1 VMIQSKDLAAPSR
14 RSAKRSGRVALS
26 RMAGLGSA
34 VLLAGCGA
42 EAPVQAPEDNEPK
55 QEVAAFENQFACKAG
70 SGLSEEDCA
79 AAHKQAVDIA
89 AQTAPRFEAGSDCES
104 EWGQGNC
111 IQQSGAGRSYF
122 IPFVSGFII
131 GKVLS
136 GNQRDV
142 VPLFRK
148 TKDGP
153 LQTAN
158 GVRLGYGGAPGK
170 YVASA
175 RAFEKTVGVPKI
187 ASASAAASRGGLTQD
202 DSSGGRTRGFGII
215 KTGG

>member
-1 VMIQSKDLAAPSR
+1 MMQASGRQEANR
-14 RSAKRSGRVALS
+14 RTAKRSGRVVLG

-34 VLLAGCGA
+34 MLLAGCGA
-42 EAPVQAPEDNEPK
+42 EAPAPSPEDNEPK
-55 QEVAAFENQFACKAG
+55 QEVAAFENQFECKAN
-70 SGLSEEDCA
+70 SGLSEAECA
-79 AAHKQAVDIA
+79 AAHKEAVDVA
-89 AQTAPRFEAGSDCES
+89 AQTAPRFADTYDCEA

-111 IQQSGAGRSYF
+111 IQQTSGGQSF
-122 IPFVSGFII
+122 FMPFVGGFIL
-131 GKVLS
+131 GKMLA
-136 GNQRDV
+136 NNKRDV

-175 RAFEKTVGVPKI
+175 RAFEKATSVPKI
-187 ASASAAASRGGLTQD
+187 KSASALASRGGMTEEK
-202 DSSGGRTRGFGII
+202 DSSGRVRGVGVV
-215 KTGG
+215 KAGG

>member
-1 VMIQSKDLAAPSR
+1 MTQAKGTPQAQQRV
-14 RSAKRSGRVALS
+14 AKRSGRVALG

-34 VLLAGCGA
+34 MLLAGCGA
-42 EAPVQAPEDNEPK
+42 DAPPPSPEDNEPK
-55 QEVAAFENQFACKAG
+55 QEVAAFENQFECKAN
-70 SGLSEEDCA
+70 SGLSEEECA
-79 AAHKQAVDIA
+79 AAHKEAVDVA
-89 AQTAPRFEAGSDCES
+89 AQTAPRFADNYDCEN

-111 IQQSGAGRSYF
+111 IQQTSGGQSF
-122 IPFVSGFII
+122 FMPFVGGFII
-131 GKVLS
+131 GKMLA
-136 GNQRDV
+136 GNKRDV

-175 RAFEKTVGVPKI
+175 RAFEKPTSVPKI
-187 ASASAAASRGGLTQD
+187 ASASPAASRGGMTEEK
-202 DSSGGRTRGFGII
+202 DSSGRVRGFGVV
-215 KTGG
+215 KAGG

>member
-1 VMIQSKDLAAPSR
+1 MASDGNPVQAVRAWG
-14 RSAKRSGRVALS
+14 KRSGRVALS

-42 EAPVQAPEDNEPK
+42 ETPAPAAEDNEPK
-55 QEVAAFENQFACKAG
+55 QAVTAFENQFECKAN
-70 SGLSEEDCA
+70 SGLSEDECIA
-79 AAHKQAVDIA
+79 ARKEAVDIA
-89 AQTAPRFEAGSDCES
+89 ALTAPRFEAGADCET

-111 IQQSGAGRSYF
+111 IEQTSGGRSF
-122 IPFVSGFII
+122 FMPFVGGFLL
-131 GKVLS
+131 GKMLA
-136 GNQRDV
+136 NNKRDV

-175 RAFEKTVGVPKI
+175 RAFEKATTVPKI
-187 ASASAAASRGGLTQD
+187 KSASPLASRGGMAEQRN
-202 DSSGGRTRGFGII
+202 SSGRVRSFG
-215 KTGG
+215 G